1 MKSPRHRDP
10 RNPKEFLMYSRSVGP
25 SPPAYPPHTSQRTG
39 TLETVEQIRL
49 RVFKVQLLRH
59 PRFKAFFIDDA
70 VTITTEWL
78 NLLLELFKHLNENPF
93 LFADPEIMKKVDD
106 SIAQLNT
113 HSQGLDET
121 QEKVKNS
128 ILIHYEI
135 MRARRRLKSNT
146 TSRKSSV
153 GWS

>member
-1 MKSPRHRDP
+1 
-10 RNPKEFLMYSRSVGP
+10 MYSRSVGLA
-25 SPPAYPPHTSQRTG
+25 PPATHTSSSQRSG

-49 RVFKVQLLRH
+49 RVFKVQLLRD
-59 PRFKAFFIDDA
+59 PRFNNFFTDVP

-78 NLLLELFKHLNENPF
+78 NSLVELFKHLNENPL

-135 MRARRRLKSNT
+135 MRARRRFKSNT
-146 TSRKSSV
+146 TSRESSV
-153 GWS
+153 GWG